1 MKHLYLIPLTY
12 QGQIKV
18 NSKAVSLIPLPGWS
32 VIDLMA
38 GYFFMLRGLNN

>member
-1 MKHLYLIPLTY
+1 MKHLYLIPLTH

-18 NSKAVSLIPLPGWS
+18 NRKAVSSIPLPGWS

-38 GYFFMLRGLNN
+38 GYFFILKGLNE